1 MDNQAIFNVV
11 IGLVSAMMGWW
22 LNNVWESLKSLQAA
36 DKELADKVASI
47 EVLVAGRYVTREEF
61 SYSLNQVSVKL
72 DRIIEVLNQKAD
84 R

>member
-11 IGLVSAMMGWW
+11 MGLVSAMMGWW